1 MALCAFSGVA
11 AAQNGPRNNSRDFP
25 KAIPTND
32 RVQMLD
38 QTDELWKLIYM
49 KDVVYATKDG
59 HDLKLQIVMPQ
70 PYDDTQWRF
79 PCIMYVR
86 GSAWM
91 KQDLYADV
99 PQISAMAKRGYV
111 IAIVEYRP
119 SDVATFPAQRDDAV
133 TAIEYMRAHAD
144 EYGVDERNIFVWGS
158 SSGAYTALFTG
169 LHIGHDTLPETNGII
184 AYFPPMDVLH
194 MKDDPTA
201 ATKGDA
207 ESPEGLLIGRKAV

>member
-1 MALCAFSGVA
+1 MALCSMSVAA

-25 KAIPTND
+25 EAIPTND

-38 QTDELWKLIYM
+38 QKDELWKLTYL

-70 PYDDTQWRF
+70 PYDDTQRRF